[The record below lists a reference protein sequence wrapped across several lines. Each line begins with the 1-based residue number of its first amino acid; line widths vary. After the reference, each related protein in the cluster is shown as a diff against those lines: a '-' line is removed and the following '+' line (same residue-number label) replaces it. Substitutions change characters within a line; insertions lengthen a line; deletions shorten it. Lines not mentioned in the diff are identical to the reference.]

1 MSSLSSPGIAGL
13 IVERYRVFR
22 ERIELEL
29 GALTLLAGENSAG
42 KSSLMHPL
50 LLLKQTMEAPL
61 DPGPLLLDGENV
73 RLTSADQMFTI
84 GERGPMRF
92 GLWTTEKQRLELT
105 YSRDD
110 RHGVRLDAMSW
121 QGARGRETTITARG
135 RRRGKAVGRVRFLLG
150 SKLPRLGEVGIE
162 YIPGRVS
169 QAISRSIHVS
179 GMRGTLGR
187 TQPSAAVDNTFP
199 GTFDRYV
206 ASTVEEWQRSRSKS
220 KLREVD
226 SDLQRLGI
234 TWKVAVARRSDVAL
248 ELQVARTK
256 VRIPGQPNDLVS
268 LADVG
273 LGTAQVLPVVVALH
287 AAGAEQ
293 LVYIEQP
300 ELHLHPNAQVRLA
313 EIIVKAVRRG
323 VRVVIETHSSL
334 LLLGVQTQI
343 AKGHIAAA
351 DVRLHWFLRTPH
363 TGETEIATADLH
375 PDGTFGEWPVDF
387 DEVLLRQQAE
397 FMTALEQRRADEA
410 VARTSRR
417 WRG

>member
-1 MSSLSSPGIAGL
+1 MARTPPPGIAGL
-13 IVERYRVFR
+13 IIERYRVFR
-22 ERIELEL
+22 KRTELEL

-84 GERGPMRF
+84 GARGPMRF
-92 GLWTTEKQRLELT
+92 GLWTTEHQRLELT
-105 YSRDD
+105 YSRHD
-110 RHGVRLDAMSW
+110 RHGISLDAMSW
-121 QGARGRETTITARG
+121 QGARGRESTITARG
-135 RRRGKAVGRVRFLLG
+135 RRHGKDVGRVRFLLG
-150 SKLPRLGEVGIE
+150 GKLPRLGEVSVE

-169 QAISRSIHVS
+169 QAISRLIHVS

-187 TQPSAAVDNTFP
+187 TQPSAAVGDTFP

-206 ASTVEEWQRSRSKS
+206 ASTIEAWQKSRSKS
-220 KLREVD
+220 KLREID
-226 SDLQRLGI
+226 KDLQRLGI
-234 TWKVAVARRSDVAL
+234 NWKVAVKRRSDVAL
-248 ELQVARTK
+248 ELQVARTR
-256 VRIPGQPNDLVS
+256 VWIPGQPNYLVS

-287 AAGAEQ
+287 AAGAGQ

-313 EIIVKAVRRG
+313 EIIVKAIRRG
-323 VRVVIETHSSL
+323 VRIIIETHSSL
-334 LLLGVQTQI
+334 LLLGIQAQVAQGRI
-343 AKGHIAAA
+343 DAAN
-351 DVRLHWFLRTPH
+351 VRLHWFLRSSR
-363 TGETEIATADLH
+363 TGETEIVTADLH

-387 DEVLLRQQAE
+387 DEIFLRQQSE
-397 FMTALEQRRADEA
+397 FLTALEKRHRNDARAK
-410 VARTSRR
+410 
-417 WRG
+417 G